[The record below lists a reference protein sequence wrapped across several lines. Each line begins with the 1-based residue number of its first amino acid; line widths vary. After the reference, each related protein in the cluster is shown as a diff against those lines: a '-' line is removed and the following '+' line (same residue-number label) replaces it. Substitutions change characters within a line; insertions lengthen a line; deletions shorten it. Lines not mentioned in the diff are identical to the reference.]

1 MDYYGAMYMKKI
13 IKVEIYHDGDFY
25 CGRCMEFDIFS
36 QGVTLDEL
44 VKNIKEA
51 IILYFEEE
59 PSELA
64 GYDRSPSLFSM
75 MELGEVHV

>member
-1 MDYYGAMYMKKI
+1 MNW
-13 IKVEIYHDGDFY
+13 
-25 CGRCMEFDIFS
+25 S
-36 QGVTLDEL
+36 
-44 VKNIKEA
+44 IKEA